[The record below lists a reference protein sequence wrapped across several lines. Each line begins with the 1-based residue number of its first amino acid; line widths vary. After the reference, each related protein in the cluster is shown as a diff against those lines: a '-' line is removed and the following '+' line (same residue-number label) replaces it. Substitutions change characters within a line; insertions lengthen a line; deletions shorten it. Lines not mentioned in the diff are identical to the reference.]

1 MGWPTTPFVAE
12 FQTALDKLDKG
23 QTSKLIKTPYGWHII
38 TVTDTRKESQQK
50 LEEVHDQIEQ
60 ILVQQRRADAYS
72 GVPRQAAQE
81 GAKIEILLPELKAS
95 TAAGSK
101 ETTSK

>member
-1 MGWPTTPFVAE
+1 M
-12 FQTALDKLDKG
+12 
-23 QTSKLIKTPYGWHII
+23 KTPYGWHII

-72 GVPRQAAQE
+72 AFLDKLRK

-95 TAAGSK
+95 TKAGSK